1 VEPVP
6 RRVGT
11 VVPAYSAGRSPW
23 PLARP
28 PQPSEAPRWRARR
41 PRPLARN
48 SRECFGCSLSLAP
61 LAYRRSS
68 SRRRSISTVATATAR
83 SHRSSSR
90 GDDQYHPQVRR
101 PELAVASRPMPT
113 LRAALDSLA
122 SSFASDVLSA
132 IRGASL
138 QELLAESG
146 DAPRRGPGRSRG
158 GGDGTGFRPSKK
170 SHGRL
175 ARRSPAE
182 IARTLDAITILLRKN
197 TEGLR
202 SEQIRHALKLDV
214 REVPR
219 VLKEGLAKKKLKS
232 RGQKRATTYTAA

>member
-1 VEPVP
+1 
-6 RRVGT
+6 
-11 VVPAYSAGRSPW
+11 
-23 PLARP
+23 
-28 PQPSEAPRWRARR
+28 
-41 PRPLARN
+41 
-48 SRECFGCSLSLAP
+48 
-61 LAYRRSS
+61 
-68 SRRRSISTVATATAR
+68 
-83 SHRSSSR
+83 
-90 GDDQYHPQVRR
+90 
-101 PELAVASRPMPT
+101 MPT